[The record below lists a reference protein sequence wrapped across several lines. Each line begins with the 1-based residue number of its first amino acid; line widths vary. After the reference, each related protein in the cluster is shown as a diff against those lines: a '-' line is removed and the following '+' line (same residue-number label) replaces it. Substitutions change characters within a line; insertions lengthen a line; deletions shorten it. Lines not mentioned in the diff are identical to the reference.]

1 MGFQIKQFFI
11 DVYQELKRK
20 VGKGTV
26 MILVHSDVDSLCAL
40 KILVELLKQDLIS
53 YQFLPISCYSDLKL
67 EDSYPVIICLNVGIM
82 VNLQEYLQINDS
94 LVYILDS
101 HRPMNL
107 HNLFGGNH
115 IVIIDEEPIEHYNEL
130 KEAYETIQYASDDES
145 EENESEE
152 SESEENQSEPEED
165 EKENADRN
173 EESEH
178 PKKKRK
184 SLGDTNNSKK
194 RIKREYK
201 QLINNYYNEGTF
213 YGTPICYLLFELSVQ
228 LGRENTNF
236 LCTTNNYI
244 YGKLS
249 TVQYTHYAADLKIQ
263 VDRLTIAAESK
274 TDDYSIEF
282 IEEMQLML
290 LKHWNLYDSLF
301 HSTYV
306 GTRFG
311 IWKEKGRERLVNL
324 LVKMGFPQKESKQFY
339 KEMSVSFKSLLKE
352 KLEEIAPHYNLP
364 DILFPSFQRKYGYIT
379 TLSATDTVYSLT
391 ALLDC
396 GTSFLDNHS
405 LSGYENLT
413 SSTTNDNLHKY
424 QDTSTMSEGGLVGA
438 GIGTKTVAGEII
450 SEIKQKL
457 ESSDLDTRKPW
468 LKNFYL
474 AYDALTSPHIILH
487 GILLSIHYQKILV
500 STGSSLL
507 LKKRV
512 QTLKHFQFCVLKS
525 GYGDGEQ
532 LHLFGKSIPLL
543 YRLSTFIIEAYKEH
557 RQKNLPFVIAALDE
571 QTDTYLVLGREPSRK
586 NLFGLAFIDAA
597 NKTGIEITIDF
608 FDSSC
613 IKVGK
618 DDLGTFLENLQLTV

>member
-1 MGFQIKQFFI
+1 MKAPF
-11 DVYQELKRK
+11 
-20 VGKGTV
+20 TA
-26 MILVHSDVDSLCAL
+26 H
-40 KILVELLKQDLIS
+40 
-53 YQFLPISCYSDLKL
+53 
-67 EDSYPVIICLNVGIM
+67 
-82 VNLQEYLQINDS
+82 
-94 LVYILDS
+94 
-101 HRPMNL
+101 
-107 HNLFGGNH
+107 
-115 IVIIDEEPIEHYNEL
+115 
-130 KEAYETIQYASDDES
+130 
-145 EENESEE
+145 
-152 SESEENQSEPEED
+152 QS
-165 EKENADRN
+165 A
-173 EESEH
+173 
-178 PKKKRK
+178 
-184 SLGDTNNSKK
+184 T
-194 RIKREYK
+194 
-201 QLINNYYNEGTF
+201 
-213 YGTPICYLLFELSVQ
+213 CYL
-228 LGRENTNF
+228 
-236 LCTTNNYI
+236 NYL
-244 YGKLS
+244 YNWEEKTATS
-249 TVQYTHYAADLKIQ
+249 CDLKIQ
-263 VDRLTIAAESK
+263 VDRLTIASESK

-352 KLEEIAPHYNLP
+352 KLEEIAPLYNLP
-364 DILFPSFQRKYGYIT
+364 DLLFPSFQRKYGYIT

-405 LSGYENLT
+405 FSGYENLT
-413 SSTTNDNLHKY
+413 SATSNLLHKY
-424 QDTSTMSEGGLVGA
+424 QDTTAMSEGGLVGA

-450 SEIKQKL
+450 SEIKGKL
-457 ESSDLDTRKPW
+457 ESNDLDARKPW

-474 AYDALTSPHIILH
+474 AYDALSSPHIILH

-543 YRLSTFIIEAYKEH
+543 YRLSTFIIEAYKVNSINF
-557 RQKNLPFVIAALDE
+557 RSIVKNTCLL
-571 QTDTYLVLGREPSRK
+571 
-586 NLFGLAFIDAA
+586 
-597 NKTGIEITIDF
+597 
-608 FDSSC
+608 
-613 IKVGK
+613 
-618 DDLGTFLENLQLTV
+618 

>member
-1 MGFQIKQFFI
+1 
-11 DVYQELKRK
+11 
-20 VGKGTV
+20 
-26 MILVHSDVDSLCAL
+26 
-40 KILVELLKQDLIS
+40 
-53 YQFLPISCYSDLKL
+53 
-67 EDSYPVIICLNVGIM
+67 
-82 VNLQEYLQINDS
+82 
-94 LVYILDS
+94 
-101 HRPMNL
+101 
-107 HNLFGGNH
+107 
-115 IVIIDEEPIEHYNEL
+115 
-130 KEAYETIQYASDDES
+130 
-145 EENESEE
+145 
-152 SESEENQSEPEED
+152 
-165 EKENADRN
+165 
-173 EESEH
+173 
-178 PKKKRK
+178 
-184 SLGDTNNSKK
+184 
-194 RIKREYK
+194 
-201 QLINNYYNEGTF
+201 
-213 YGTPICYLLFELSVQ
+213 
-228 LGRENTNF
+228 
-236 LCTTNNYI
+236 
-244 YGKLS
+244 
-249 TVQYTHYAADLKIQ
+249 
-263 VDRLTIAAESK
+263 
-274 TDDYSIEF
+274 
-282 IEEMQLML
+282 MQLML

-457 ESSDLDTRKPW
+457 ESSDLDARKPW

-543 YRLSTFIIEAYKEH
+543 YRLSTFIIEAYK
-557 RQKNLPFVIAALDE
+557 
-571 QTDTYLVLGREPSRK
+571 VLYT
-586 NLFGLAFIDAA
+586 N
-597 NKTGIEITIDF
+597 TGTSTKKPTVC
-608 FDSSC
+608 DSS
-613 IKVGK
+613 
-618 DDLGTFLENLQLTV
+618 FR